1 MEKYDPVIC
10 ECANV
15 TRSEIIDLI
24 KKKKLSTVVEIAD
37 ESAVA
42 GMCGACIEKIEN
54 ILNEVYAHLLI

>member
-1 MEKYDPVIC
+1 MEKYDPVVC
-10 ECANV
+10 ECANI

-24 KKKKLSTVVEIAD
+24 KKKNLFTVEEVAD

-42 GMCGACIEKIEN
+42 GKCGACIEKIEA

>member
-1 MEKYDPVIC
+1 MEKCDPVIC
-10 ECANV
+10 ECANI

-24 KKKKLSTVVEIAD
+24 KKNNLFTVEEVAD

-42 GMCGACIEKIEN
+42 GMCGACIEKIES

>member
-54 ILNEVYAHLLI
+54 IMDEVYAHLLL

>member
-10 ECANV
+10 ECANI

-24 KKKKLSTVVEIAD
+24 KTNNLYTVEEVAD

-42 GMCGACIEKIEN
+42 GMCGACIEKIES
-54 ILNEVYAHLLI
+54 ILNKVYAHLLI

>member
-54 ILNEVYAHLLI
+54 IMDKVYAHLLL

>member
-10 ECANV
+10 ECANI

-24 KKKKLSTVVEIAD
+24 NKKNLFTAEEVAD

-42 GMCGACIEKIEN
+42 GVCGACIERIEN
-54 ILNEVYAHLLI
+54 ILSEVYAHLLQ

>member
-1 MEKYDPVIC
+1 MEKFDPVIC
-10 ECANV
+10 ECANI

-37 ESAVA
+37 GSDVA

-54 ILNEVYAHLLI
+54 ILNEVYAHLLL

>member
-1 MEKYDPVIC
+1 MEKFDPVIC
-10 ECANV
+10 ECANI

-37 ESAVA
+37 ESDVA

-54 ILNEVYAHLLI
+54 ILNEVYTHLLL